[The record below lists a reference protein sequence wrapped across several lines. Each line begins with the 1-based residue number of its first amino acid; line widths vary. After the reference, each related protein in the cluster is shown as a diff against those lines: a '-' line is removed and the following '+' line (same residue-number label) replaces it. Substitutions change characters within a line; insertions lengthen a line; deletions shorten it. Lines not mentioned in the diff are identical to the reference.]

1 MDILNSGSFVPL
13 DNREKI
19 EQLIFTAK
27 TLATEVSRM
36 EGFQSSGPTNHQLG
50 LEMWKGAE
58 YMCRAHE
65 EATIRNIFLSK
76 FLERLREIERQD
88 AVQATPVQ
96 HYVVTTPT
104 VAPQPVCVP
113 AHSPSP
119 QADLEARPQAVS
131 HDEYLGV
138 VYGVAATEVERPS
151 YADECVPEGEREIVE
166 FSIEGDIV
174 DKATAAESVE
184 AILNEATEPVTLE
197 PPNSGPVQTSAE
209 PQPDD
214 VANQTDTDPEPEPA
228 RKQEAIQ
235 QMEQLPTASTPSVE
249 SIVLAENEPYNFDS
263 CTITTVV
270 QLLPVADEKRKCV
283 ISVRTHDFTPLV
295 TITELPSPM
304 VEADLSSTLQ
314 NAISQYIS
322 ELPARA
328 ADKLKK
334 EKSNSKKRP
343 AKPAEK
349 PKPLAKT
356 PTAAPTTRGD
366 AIAALLPAAS
376 SAGQSSLFGS

>member
-19 EQLIFTAK
+19 EQMIFTAK
-27 TLATEVSRM
+27 TLATEVSRT
-36 EGFQSSGPTNHQLG
+36 EGFQSSGRANHQLG

-58 YMCRAHE
+58 YMCREHE

-76 FLERLREIERQD
+76 FLERLREIERQGT
-88 AVQATPVQ
+88 VQATPVQ
-96 HYVVTTPT
+96 HDVVTTPT

-119 QADLEARPQAVS
+119 QSDLGARPQAVS

-138 VYGVAATEVERPS
+138 VSEVAAPEVERPS

-174 DKATAAESVE
+174 DEATAAESVE
-184 AILNEATEPVTLE
+184 SILNEATEPVTLK
-197 PPNSGPVQTSAE
+197 PPNSGHAQTYGE

-214 VANQTDTDPEPEPA
+214 VANQPDTDPEPEPE
-228 RKQEAIQ
+228 REQEAIQ
-235 QMEQLPTASTPSVE
+235 LMEQLQTASTPAVE

-270 QLLPVADEKRKCV
+270 QLLPVADEKRRCV

-295 TITELPSPM
+295 TITELPNPM
-304 VEADLSSTLQ
+304 VGADLSSTLQ
-314 NAISQYIS
+314 NAISKYIA

-349 PKPLAKT
+349 PKPVTRT
-356 PTAAPTTRGD
+356 PTAAPTTSGN
-366 AIAALLPAAS
+366 AIAAPLPAAS